1 MNRYFVYILTNYR
14 KTVLYTGITNDM
26 NRRVQ
31 EHTEDAKG
39 NKKTFA
45 GKYNCIYLLYY
56 EEYQLVS
63 VAIAREKEIKNM
75 TRAKKVALIEAVNPE
90 WCFLNL

>member
-1 MNRYFVYILTNYR
+1 MNRYFVYILTNYL
-14 KTVLYTGITNDM
+14 KTVLYTGVTNNI
-26 NRRVQ
+26 NRRLR

-45 GKYNCIYLLYY
+45 GKYQCIYLLYY
-56 EEYQLVS
+56 EEYQLAS

-75 TRAKKVALIEAVNPE
+75 ARAKKVALIEAVNPE
-90 WCFLNL
+90 WRFLNG